1 MLDWN
6 NKKAQQ
12 SFKTLTTYTDEFTNC
27 FIGQLPLEEQA
38 KKWRKVLTKYLHKS
52 FKRIRIRNKP
62 RIKKTE
68 IDDLISKRKILK
80 AKQNISEKDEEKLAE
95 LEAEIS
101 DSSQDEN
108 HRKVVDNL
116 LDLDGNNG
124 NLNQQ
129 GVWKMKKKLFPK
141 VKSSI
146 PVGKKNLKEQLITN
160 PEELKDLYLD
170 TFKFRLRHRKAKPDV
185 ELILN
190 RKEELFKLI
199 LETFGT

>member
-1 MLDWN
+1 M
-6 NKKAQQ
+6 
-12 SFKTLTTYTDEFTNC
+12 
-27 FIGQLPLEEQA
+27 
-38 KKWRKVLTKYLHKS
+38 
-52 FKRIRIRNKP
+52 
-62 RIKKTE
+62 
-68 IDDLISKRKILK
+68 
-80 AKQNISEKDEEKLAE
+80 EKDEEKLAE

-101 DSSQDEN
+101 DSCQDEN
-108 HRKVVDNL
+108 RRKVVDNL

-160 PEELKDLYLD
+160 PEELKDLYLE

-185 ELILN
+185 EFILY
-190 RKEELFKLI
+190 RKEDMLSCFSLI
-199 LETFGT
+199 FPVFHHFAMLPLYPNYKKTY

>member
-1 MLDWN
+1 M
-6 NKKAQQ
+6 
-12 SFKTLTTYTDEFTNC
+12 
-27 FIGQLPLEEQA
+27 
-38 KKWRKVLTKYLHKS
+38 HKS

-101 DSSQDEN
+101 DSCQDEN
-108 HRKVVDNL
+108 RRKVVDNL
-116 LDLDGNNG
+116 LDLDG

-160 PEELKDLYLD
+160 PEELKDLYLE
-170 TFKFRLRHRKAKPDV
+170 TFKFRLRHRKAKSDI
-185 ELILN
+185 ELMLN
-190 RKEELFKLI
+190 RKEELFKLR
-199 LETFGT
+199 L